1 MPKRRKYK
9 DNPYTLEYINN
20 KCYIKFKDSK
30 DILQVVEVSKDIH
43 NIFDKSELIDISL
56 MNEYSKHIEHL
67 ELSDEIL
74 YSRSIDK
81 KYNIEQEVEQKILYE
96 NLYNAI
102 NSLTDTQKKRIKLY
116 YFEYKTMKEIAE
128 IENCTIGSVKDSI
141 DSAIKKLKKLL
152 K

>member
-56 MNEYSKHIEHL
+56 MNE
-67 ELSDEIL
+67 
-74 YSRSIDK
+74 
-81 KYNIEQEVEQKILYE
+81 
-96 NLYNAI
+96 
-102 NSLTDTQKKRIKLY
+102 
-116 YFEYKTMKEIAE
+116 
-128 IENCTIGSVKDSI
+128 
-141 DSAIKKLKKLL
+141 
-152 K
+152 